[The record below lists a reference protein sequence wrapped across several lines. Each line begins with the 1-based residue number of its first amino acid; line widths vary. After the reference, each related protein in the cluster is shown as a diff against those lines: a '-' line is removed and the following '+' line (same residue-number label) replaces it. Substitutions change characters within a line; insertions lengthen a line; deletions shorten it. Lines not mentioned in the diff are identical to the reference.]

1 MSSLSKYKVITVT
14 HHNLNVQEIGHFYL
28 KNLENVKNDD
38 NRIAS
43 GVKRL
48 QEAFEIEECQYLETC
63 NRVTYL
69 FYGDCTLDSRFLKA
83 FFSTVNPSLDT
94 QMLDSISKFVTSLSG
109 EQAVKHI
116 FELAA
121 SMDSLV
127 VGEREIFR
135 QYRKAYNDCNA
146 LKLTGDKLRLLEKA
160 TVNTAKKVYNNTK
173 IGEKALSIVSLAMN
187 ALLKKQ
193 INPDARILL
202 IGAGETNALV
212 GKFLKKYNYKNIKI
226 YNRSLHNAQELS
238 LELNAESCHMA
249 ELNKIKGAF
258 DIIFICTSANE
269 IIIDDDLYREMIAND
284 DSEKT
289 VIDLAVP
296 RNVSAEVVENNSIH
310 YIDIES
316 LKKISEANLVFRKKE
331 VEKARPLINQGIV
344 EFNHLYQEREIE
356 KAMKDVPAAIQ
367 EVKERA
373 LTKVYKDRISELDPQ
388 AQELINEMMQYMEKK
403 CISVPMKIAKSKLA
417 N

>member
-14 HHNLNVQEIGHFYL
+14 HHNLNVQEIGHFYIKSL
-28 KNLENVKNDD
+28 DEAE
-38 NRIAS
+38 NRIEA
-43 GVKRL
+43 GINRL
-48 QEAFEIEECQYLETC
+48 KEAFGIEECQYLETC
-63 NRVTYL
+63 NRVTYI
-69 FYGDCTLDSRFLKA
+69 FYADVILDPPFLRA
-83 FFSTVNPSLDT
+83 FFNKVNPDLDT
-94 QMLDSISKFVTSLSG
+94 PTLDSISRFITILSG
-109 EQAVKHI
+109 ERAIKHI

-135 QYRKAYNDCNA
+135 QYRKAYNDCKA
-146 LKLTGDKLRLLEKA
+146 LNHTGDKLRLLEKA
-160 TVNTAKKVYNNTK
+160 TVLTAKQVYNHTK

-193 INPDARILL
+193 INPDANILL

-238 LELNAESCHMA
+238 AELGAESCHIA
-249 ELNKIKGAF
+249 ELDKINGAF

-269 IIIDDDLYREMIAND
+269 IIIDNALYTQMLAND
-284 DSEKT
+284 AAEKT
-289 VIDLAVP
+289 IIDLAVP
-296 RNVSAEVVENNSIH
+296 RNVSAQVVDNNNTH

-331 VEKARPLINQGIV
+331 VEKARPIINQGLV
-344 EFNHLYQEREIE
+344 DFNKLYQEREIE
-356 KAMKDVPAAIQ
+356 KAMKAVPAAIQ

-373 LTKVYKDRISELDPQ
+373 LTKVYKDRILELDPQ
-388 AQELINEMMQYMEKK
+388 AQELINEMMSYMEKK
-403 CISVPMKIAKSKLA
+403 CISVPIKIAKSRFVD
-417 N
+417 